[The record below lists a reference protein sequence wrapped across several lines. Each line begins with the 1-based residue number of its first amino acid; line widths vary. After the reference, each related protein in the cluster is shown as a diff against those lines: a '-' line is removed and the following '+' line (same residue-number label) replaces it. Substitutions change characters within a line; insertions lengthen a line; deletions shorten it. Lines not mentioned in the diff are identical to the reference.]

1 MSFGLIKLD
10 FSLASN
16 RLLLSSHFAGDFS
29 LSVKCGSGVQHFK
42 VLRDNSGKFFLWV
55 IKFNSLND
63 LVDYHRTSSISRS
76 SDIKLKDVNLE
87 VCLVQAV
94 YDFKAAEPNELEF
107 KRHDVINVLDKSD
120 PNWWEG
126 EVNQRK
132 GYFPANYT
140 RPYTST

>member
-1 MSFGLIKLD
+1 M
-10 FSLASN
+10 
-16 RLLLSSHFAGDFS
+16 
-29 LSVKCGSGVQHFK
+29 
-42 VLRDNSGKFFLWV
+42 
-55 IKFNSLND
+55 IKFNSLNE
-63 LVDYHRTSSISRS
+63 LVDYHRSASISRS
-76 SDIKLKDVNLE
+76 SDIKLKDVNLD

-107 KRHDVINVLDKSD
+107 KRLDVINVLDKSD

-140 RPYTST
+140 RPYTTTT